1 MNPRVKSVRPLPN
14 YKLELE
20 FENSEL
26 REFDVMPYLDKGVF
40 RELKDVN
47 YFSRVKA
54 AMGSIEWPHGQDL
67 CPDTLFEDSQVTGSA
82 GSR

>member
-1 MNPRVKSVRPLPN
+1 MNPRVRSVRPLPN
-14 YKLELE
+14 YKFELE

-26 REFDVMPYLDKGVF
+26 REFDVMPYWDKGVF

-47 YFSRVKA
+47 YFSRVEA

-67 CPDTLFEDSQVTGSA
+67 CPDTLFEDSQVIDSVE
-82 GSR
+82 SR

>member
-1 MNPRVKSVRPLPN
+1 
-14 YKLELE
+14 
-20 FENSEL
+20 
-26 REFDVMPYLDKGVF
+26 VMPYLDKGVF

-67 CPDTLFEDSQVTGSA
+67 CPDTLFEDSVYKIQSA
-82 GSR
+82 IGAKH